1 MLKSLTTEK
10 ANLLRE
16 FFAEADYSQESILR
30 QPLLRDLAV
39 RRNVVEA
46 PFFGTEETSRSKLL
60 MAWFYLGD
68 SVESPAA
75 SDLIPADVLAC
86 LIDTGMLVR
95 KGKRLMPV
103 VMLTPQQD
111 FLFAS
116 DNSLRWQ
123 CKPDDVVI
131 WPNPTSQLLDRFT
144 IRRPFHAALDLGAG
158 CGIQAILS
166 TKHCAHVTATDLNPR
181 AMEFTRFNAWL
192 NDARNIDCFAGD
204 TFEPVRDRAF
214 DLIVAN
220 PPFFV
225 TPSSDRLYCENS
237 MRLDHYCRRTIQE
250 ASAHLNEEGW
260 AQMTLEWVQVS
271 GQTWQE
277 RLHEWVRGSGCD
289 VLILHTYAREAAA
302 YARDRIEQGPE
313 GAAGLDSLPQWL
325 AYYQQYGVEQIHG
338 GMLAMRRRNGNN
350 WVRIEEMPA
359 KPGEPFGDEIW
370 DAFACKSFTASQ
382 PSDECVLAAQP
393 RLASH
398 IQLAQRSRPSG
409 RRWAIDEISLR
420 LMSGL
425 PASIGIDPAVAD
437 FLARLDGHLTVA
449 EAISAFS
456 GEMPVDRCIVQRD
469 CLTAVR
475 HLIERRF
482 LRV

>member
-1 MLKSLTTEK
+1 MLKSLTVEDAK
-10 ANLLRE
+10 FLRE

-39 RRNVVEA
+39 RRDAAVA
-46 PFFGTEETSRSKLL
+46 QFFGAEDTSMLKLL
-60 MAWFYLGD
+60 LAWFYLGD
-68 SVESPAA
+68 SIECAFA

-86 LIDTGMLVR
+86 LVNTGMLVR
-95 KGKRLMPV
+95 KGRRLMPG
-103 VMLTPQQD
+103 VMLTPDQG
-111 FLFAS
+111 FFFAS

-123 CKPDDVVI
+123 CKTDDVVI

-144 IRRPFHAALDLGAG
+144 IRRPLHAGLDLGAG

-166 TKHCAHVTATDLNPR
+166 ARHCAHVIATDLNPR

-192 NDARNIDCFAGD
+192 NDVPNIDCLAGD
-204 TFEPVRDRAF
+204 TFEPVRDRTF

-237 MRLDHYCRRTIQE
+237 MHLDHYCRRTIQE
-250 ASAHLNEEGW
+250 ASAHLNEGGW
-260 AQMTLEWVQVS
+260 AQMTLEWVQVT
-271 GQTWQE
+271 GQAWQE
-277 RLHEWVRGSGCD
+277 RLQEWVRGSGCD
-289 VLILHTYAREAAA
+289 VLLLHCYTREASA
-302 YARDRIEQGPE
+302 YARDRIEQGPG
-313 GAAGLDSLPQWL
+313 GAASLDSLPQWL
-325 AYYQQYGVEQIHG
+325 AYYRQYGVEQIHG
-338 GMLAMRRRNGNN
+338 GLLAMRRRSGSN
-350 WVRIEEMPA
+350 WMRIEEMPA

-370 DAFACKSFTASQ
+370 DAFACNSFTAHQ

-393 RLASH
+393 RLAAQ
-398 IQLAQRSRPSG
+398 IRLEQRSRPSD
-409 RRWAIDEISLR
+409 RRWAIDEMTLR
-420 LMSGL
+420 LITGL

-437 FLARLDGHLTVA
+437 FLGRLDGRVTVA
-449 EAISAFS
+449 EAITAFS
-456 GEMPVDRCIVQRD
+456 AEIPADPCIVRRD
-469 CLTAVR
+469 CLRAVR